1 MMRMEV
7 WSSAFTRSGGFL
19 CHYRLPKGGIPISQ
33 MESFSLS
40 HPDYGSHACAD
51 SLGEFV
57 TKDKGLPPTTNN
69 GIFLY
74 RPFNP
79 NETARRQRRKVFP
92 PENQVLA
99 ISPGNRFRGRS
110 LHQPPVM
117 DGLGNGPLQT
127 KFSQPIR
134 KKLETTK

>member
-1 MMRMEV
+1 MRMEV
-7 WSSAFTRSGGFL
+7 WSSAFTRSGGILFITN
-19 CHYRLPKGGIPISQ
+19 RLTARIRSVTWKA
-33 MESFSLS
+33 FSLS